1 MLIDK
6 IRVNISG
13 GSGGPG
19 SIKFAANKKP
29 SGGNGGTGGNVIFEG
44 STNVYDYSFLNEVKE
59 LRAGDGTHG
68 GQERGW
74 GKNGDDLIIK
84 VPLTTVI
91 KDLQGNILAE
101 IKAAGEQKVI
111 CKGGRGGWGNFHFIS
126 GGRKTLHK
134 TTQGRDGE
142 KLIGFLEL
150 ELMSDIVFVGLP
162 NAGKSSML
170 NALSGAKVKV
180 AAYPFT
186 TLNPNLGVAS
196 GTVLMDLPGLIEGT
210 TKGKGLGTRFTK
222 HIRHAKLIAHFVGL
236 DSQQPALDY
245 ALIRKELE
253 EIDPLLAEM
262 PEVIVLSKSDLAEPG
277 FIKQVRNELEKYNK
291 QIIIVSIKDN
301 NSIRALLS
309 YLQSFLK

>member
-6 IRVNISG
+6 IRINISG
-13 GSGGPG
+13 GSGGAG

-44 STNVYDYSFLNEVKE
+44 STNVYDYSFLQELKE
-59 LRAGDGTHG
+59 LRAGDGAHG

-84 VPLTTVI
+84 VPLTTVVR
-91 KDLQGNILAE
+91 DLQGNVLAE
-101 IKAAGEQKVI
+101 VKTAGEQKVI
-111 CKGGRGGWGNFHFIS
+111 CKGGRGGWGNFHFIT
-126 GGRKTLHK
+126 GGRRTLHK
-134 TTQGRDGE
+134 TTQGREGE
-142 KLIGFLEL
+142 TLVGFLEL

-170 NALSGAKVKV
+170 NELSGAKVKV

-186 TLNPNLGVAS
+186 TLNPNLGVAQGS
-196 GTVLMDLPGLIEGT
+196 VLMDLPGLIEGT
-210 TKGKGLGTRFTK
+210 VKGKGLGTRFTK
-222 HIRHAKLIAHFVGL
+222 HIKHAKLIAHFVGL
-236 DSQQPALDY
+236 DSEHPAADY
-245 ALIRKELE
+245 QLIRKELA

-262 PEVIVLSKSDLAEPG
+262 PEVVVLSKSDLVEPD
-277 FIKQVRNELEKYNK
+277 FIKKVRAELEKLNK
-291 QIIIVSIKDN
+291 QIIVVSIKDH

-309 YLQSFLK
+309 YLKSFL